1 MIELVFKL
9 EVGLTGS
16 VTFGTRFVL
25 LGENCDITA
34 GAESSG
40 ASTTNYYYTGQLG
53 LLPFL

>member
-9 EVGLTGS
+9 EVGLAGS

-40 ASTTNYYYTGQLG
+40 ASTTDYYYTGQLG